1 MRVVWVRVPV
11 APPRGKI
18 ASYLATRQGSAA
30 GPWQKTGDPVRGD
43 AHNKYRTHIW
53 RGKHNWHCS
62 GLENRSRATVCG
74 FESHPLRQ
82 YAADHRQVIG
92 YPWVLVGCDPQDIE
106 TVLCPDSLA
115 GKAFD

>member
-1 MRVVWVRVPV
+1 MVARPARGRKRVTQGKGMRITN
-11 APPRGKI
+11 I
-18 ASYLATRQGSAA
+18 ARL
-30 GPWQKTGDPVRGD
+30 
-43 AHNKYRTHIW
+43 W
-53 RGKHNWHCS
+53 RGRHNWHCS